1 MINNYIF
8 EPFARA
14 YHPSNDL
21 DHHITE
27 EIVDNRHRLRH
38 RVGLRLISL
47 GEHLSNPQPQPRT
60 RLAA

>member
-1 MINNYIF
+1 MINQYIL

-14 YHPSNDL
+14 YHPLSDVE
-21 DHHITE
+21 HHITDE
-27 EIVDNRHRLRH
+27 LIDTRHGLRH

-47 GEHLSNPQPQPRT
+47 GEHLSSPQPQG